1 MSDSP
6 SVIFSVKKEISAHNS
21 DTHSYDGENHEHK
34 EHKTK
39 HIVDLV
45 RPEGCEDEIPV
56 VYKEIRKYK
65 QNNKKI
71 TLFPVPQVMFT
82 NTSWIESSKIL
93 QQGT

>member
-1 MSDSP
+1 MYYYMYYTTCCTSALKANNELFDSP
-6 SVIFSVKKEISAHNS
+6 SVILSIKKEISAHNS

-56 VYKEIRKYK
+56 VNKEIRK
-65 QNNKKI
+65 
-71 TLFPVPQVMFT
+71 V
-82 NTSWIESSKIL
+82 
-93 QQGT
+93 